1 MWPIFYLK
9 EGRRKA
15 DAILKNRRFF
25 QSSRNANFF
34 VLKEGRREAD
44 AILKNRRFFQS
55 SRNAN
60 FFIIGGN

>member
-9 EGRRKA
+9 EGRR
-15 DAILKNRRFF
+15 
-25 QSSRNANFF
+25 NANFF
-34 VLKEGRREAD
+34 VLKEGSQEAD